1 MAAAAAASATGRTS
15 ARRTRP
21 RLGARAGAAAAAAW
35 TPAGASSMR
44 KLRPAS
50 LNHSPVLE
58 EVRQNSTAT
67 TPGSRTSCRA
77 PNAGNG
83 DCRAFCLYT
92 VVPGGLSSGG
102 RSCHSAPVL
111 GRMTPQCRTRPIGF
125 VGSHSRPIV
134 CTPCAFVLTVASKL
148 APSVMGMEMRSVTSP
163 MIAAR
168 TGVAGRERRGRA
180 PTPPPGAPTP
190 RAGARTRLARRRAG
204 SATRRDLWGSA
215 RGSGSGRRVSER
227 RASEVGGRRARARDG
242 ANDHKPVDKRTES
255 KNEGIGETHHAVAPG
270 VAARAPIPRG
280 MVESSAM
287 GNPLDGRRGS
297 KRDGRRRGRRRAR
310 R

>member
-1 MAAAAAASATGRTS
+1 MTALGGGVDGGGGGGERDRSYVGAAYPSE
-15 ARRTRP
+15 AR
-21 RLGARAGAAAAAAW
+21 GEGGGAAAAAAW

-180 PTPPPGAPTP
+180 PTPPPGGTDAPRG
-190 RAGARTRLARRRAG
+190 RADEARTAKGGIRDPARPVGFGERFGFGAAGQRASSVG
-204 SATRRDLWGSA
+204 GGGAPSA
-215 RGSGSGRRVSER
+215 REGRGER
-227 RASEVGGRRARARDG
+227 SQTR
-242 ANDHKPVDKRTES
+242 
-255 KNEGIGETHHAVAPG
+255 
-270 VAARAPIPRG
+270 
-280 MVESSAM
+280 
-287 GNPLDGRRGS
+287 
-297 KRDGRRRGRRRAR
+297 
-310 R
+310 